1 LFSVLFLS
9 LVLDKMQNLNN
20 YNKHLKNISIHVKCC
35 VPCRRAKRS
44 KRPGMVEHICNPSQ
58 ARDGG
63 GEFTVLGQPGRKLKT
78 LPTAKQSQKDGDMAQ
93 GVCVPTKHEALSSI
107 PETAPKRRRK

>member
-1 LFSVLFLS
+1 VSRAEEQKGAKGQAWWNTSVI
-9 LVLDKMQNLNN
+9 LVRQEME
-20 YNKHLKNISIHVKCC
+20 V
-35 VPCRRAKRS
+35 
-44 KRPGMVEHICNPSQ
+44 
-58 ARDGG
+58 